1 MAYWIGFD
9 VSENSLRI
17 HRYGLLTYV
26 AGVNAPWFTLRYTVK
41 GMSRVGITSALED
54 AERRNRGR
62 RGAPMGSWG
71 KKVGL
76 RLAEESQEWLDIPVV
91 WEGLEDVP
99 IVLANNALGQVGHQD
114 EIILSFGQLTP
125 PAIYGDLE
133 RQREQAQQIER
144 LAVKPVARVGLTR
157 AGLDDLIR
165 ILSGTRDNY
174 DRMQEARARRIQGG
188 DET

>member
-1 MAYWIGFD
+1 ME
-9 VSENSLRI
+9 VRQ
-17 HRYGLLTYV
+17 
-26 AGVNAPWFTLRYTVK
+26 
-41 GMSRVGITSALED
+41 
-54 AERRNRGR
+54 
-62 RGAPMGSWG
+62 
-71 KKVGL
+71 
-76 RLAEESQEWLDIPVV
+76 RLAEESREWLDIPVV
-91 WEGLEDVP
+91 WEGLENVP
-99 IVLANNALGQVGHQD
+99 IVLANNALGQVGQQD